1 TAKQRKTERA
11 EKSFPRFFRADL
23 RNHEMPAN
31 RAAGQVCPHVA
42 EFCDRNQIQD
52 IELSCEHATARARR
66 KIDDLRDEIKKPKHV
81 EQTEQGVSH
90 RLQRFVMAQARE
102 HLSRENRQQ
111 KKEQHG
117 NFEVVGT
124 RRPNLAEVIKT
135 AVEHDCAPDHAF
147 DLEIRKMMLNENA
160 IK

>member
-1 TAKQRKTERA
+1 
-11 EKSFPRFFRADL
+11 
-23 RNHEMPAN
+23 MPAN
-31 RAAGQVCPHVA
+31 RAAGQIRAHVA
-42 EFCDRNQIQD
+42 EFCDRDQIQD

-102 HLSRENRQQ
+102 HLPRENRQQ
-111 KKEQHG
+111 KKEQYR

-124 RRPNLAEVIKT
+124 RRPNLGEVIKT
-135 AVEHDCAPDHAF
+135 AAEHHGAVDYSC
-147 DLEIRKMMLNENA
+147 DLEIRETFLMEHPVKFQDRDQYEHA
-160 IK
+160 D